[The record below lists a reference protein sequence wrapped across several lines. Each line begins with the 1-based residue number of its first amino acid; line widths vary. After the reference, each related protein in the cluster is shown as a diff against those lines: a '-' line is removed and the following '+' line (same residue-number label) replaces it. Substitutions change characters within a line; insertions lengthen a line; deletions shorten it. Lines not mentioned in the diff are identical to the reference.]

1 MFFLPGATFAVRILD
16 SHPSKTNVTQALL
29 SMPFFG
35 DEDWMGHAS
44 RFWIWA
50 VLSVPTT
57 AACFVFYRVWR
68 KRALKPGYKEE
79 DGIPLESPKMSSSQ
93 GGHVN

>member
-1 MFFLPGATFAVRILD
+1 MFFLPGATFAVSILD
-16 SHPSKTNVTQALL
+16 SHPSQSNVIQALL
-29 SMPFFG
+29 SMPFFD
-35 DEDWMGHAS
+35 DEEWMGHAS

-57 AACFVFYRVWR
+57 AACFVFYRMWR
-68 KRALKPGYKEE
+68 KRALKPAYKEE
-79 DGIPLESPKMSSSQ
+79 DGIPLDSPTTSSSQ